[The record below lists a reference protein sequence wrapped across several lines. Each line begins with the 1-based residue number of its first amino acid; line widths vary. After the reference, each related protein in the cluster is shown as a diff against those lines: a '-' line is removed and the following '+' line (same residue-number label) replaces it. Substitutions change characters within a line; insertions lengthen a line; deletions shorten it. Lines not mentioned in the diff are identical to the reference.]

1 MMRMKIDYKKLLQR
15 EKALIIKNDRLIYQI
30 EIYNRM
36 DVILKYV
43 KDNGM
48 RYITPIDFET
58 IEFLRR

>member
-1 MMRMKIDYKKLLQR
+1 MKIDYQKLLQR

-48 RYITPIDFET
+48 RYITPMDFET
-58 IEFLRR
+58 IESLKR